1 MADLLWLG
9 NVLLLY
15 ALLCASGLAV
25 VVLCH
30 RLASWWHG
38 RRPPTP
44 ARRLAAVSHP
54 LAGTAAVA
62 DQRPARPGPLPLRAL
77 PGAAGGHPVA
87 TTPARIT
94 PSGGFLF

>member
-38 RRPPTP
+38 RRTRPADDWRQAHVLWQAPPPSPINDPHGP
-44 ARRLAAVSHP
+44 ARCRCAHCQARRAA
-54 LAGTAAVA
+54 T
-62 DQRPARPGPLPLRAL
+62 R
-77 PGAAGGHPVA
+77 
-87 TTPARIT
+87 
-94 PSGGFLF
+94 

>member
-1 MADLLWLG
+1 MWGDLLWLG

-38 RRPPTP
+38 RHPPTP
-44 ARRLAAVSHP
+44 APPPRDDWRQAHVLWQARPPSLIDDPH
-54 LAGTAAVA
+54 G
-62 DQRPARPGPLPLRAL
+62 PARCRCAHCQARRA
-77 PGAAGGHPVA
+77 A
-87 TTPARIT
+87 TR
-94 PSGGFLF
+94 